1 MEHMFTSLKV
11 FNLKV
16 AICRFV
22 CRGFTVHRCKT
33 SIKTEMLKIET
44 GVNPEFSSQG
54 KSIVCF
60 VLFLASLFAAQGI
73 PQTVP
78 RRSQTEPSLLLV

>member
-60 VLFLASLFAAQGI
+60 VLFLYEMDIHETHCPHFMMYVS
-73 PQTVP
+73 
-78 RRSQTEPSLLLV
+78 

>member
-1 MEHMFTSLKV
+1 MLMGRMFIPLRV
-11 FNLKV
+11 CNLKV

-22 CRGFTVHRCKT
+22 YRGFTVHRCKT

-54 KSIVCF
+54 KSMFCF
-60 VLFLASLFAAQGI
+60 VLFVYEMGI
-73 PQTVP
+73 H
-78 RRSQTEPSLLLV
+78 